1 MSTVHSLRMCHSLCV
16 VLDGDNEGMEEVGL

>member
-1 MSTVHSLRMCHSLCV
+1 MNTVHSLKMCHSLFV